1 MSGRNPDEAHR
12 AATPLELLF
21 DLCFV
26 VAVAQAAGALHH
38 DFAEGEIGHGVLSYL
53 WVFFAIWLPWLNFT
67 WFASAY
73 DTDDVLYRLVTFV
86 QITGVLVVTAG
97 VQSAFEDLDFRIMVT
112 GYVIMRIALVA
123 QWLRV
128 AREDPGRRRTALRF
142 ALAIA
147 LLQAGWAL
155 RLLIPLP
162 LGLVV
167 LLVLGVLEMLVPI
180 WAEGAGQPT
189 PWNAQHITERYGL
202 FTIIVI
208 GECVLA
214 ATTAVEAAI
223 SAGGLSVPLL
233 AVAIG
238 GLLLVFGLWWVYFK
252 DTAALGQRASLRS
265 AIAWSY
271 GHYVVFAAVAALG
284 AGLQVAAETTQD
296 LVELP
301 ASLAASTVAV
311 PVVAYLLAI
320 GVLHG
325 RSDPLRAIRSSLGLA
340 VVLVLVIAGAA
351 TWIGVALAVL
361 AMGVVVAALIA
372 AHVASTQRTSDAVS
386 DAASAAAPKGD
397 LRPG

>member
-38 DFAEGEIGHGVLSYL
+38 DLAEGEIGHGVLSYL
-53 WVFFAIWLPWLNFT
+53 FVFFAIWWPWVNFT

-97 VQSAFEDLDFRIMVT
+97 VQSAFEALDFRIMVT

-128 AREDPGRRRTALRF
+128 AREDSDHRRTALRF

-162 LGLVV
+162 LGVVV
-167 LLVLGVLEMLVPI
+167 LVVLGVLEMIVPI
-180 WAEGAGQPT
+180 WAESAGRPT
-189 PWNAQHITERYGL
+189 PWNARHVSERYGL

-214 ATTAVEAAI
+214 ATTAVEAAF
-223 SAGGLSVPLL
+223 SAAGLGGPLL
-233 AVAIG
+233 AVAVG

-252 DTAALGQRASLRS
+252 DTAALDQRASLRS

-271 GHYVVFAAVAALG
+271 GHYVIFAAIAALG
-284 AGLQVAAETTQD
+284 AGLQVAVETTQD
-296 LVELP
+296 MVEVP
-301 ASLAASTVAV
+301 AWLAASTVAV
-311 PVVAYLLAI
+311 PVVAYLLSI

-325 RSDPLRAIRSSLGLA
+325 RSNPLRAIRSSLGVA
-340 VVLVLVIAGAA
+340 VVLVLLIAGAA
-351 TWIGVALAVL
+351 TWIGVALAIL
-361 AMGVVVAALIA
+361 AMGFVVAALIA
-372 AHVASTQRTSDAVS
+372 AHVASTRRAPVAVS
-386 DAASAAAPKGD
+386 GAASVAAPRGD
-397 LRPG
+397 VRPG